1 MEETKIK
8 LSIGYKKEVV
18 RRISLVKKKRCYLEI
33 FRFVVDHGIDYTINN
48 NGVFFNLTAVDDAT
62 ISKIDNI
69 AKKYQKA

>member
-1 MEETKIK
+1 MEEAKIK

-33 FRFVVDHGIDYTINN
+33 FRFVVDHGIDYTINT

>member
-1 MEETKIK
+1 MEEPKIK
-8 LSIGYKKEVV
+8 LSIGYKKEVI
-18 RRISLVKKKRCYLEI
+18 RRISLVKKKRGYLEI
-33 FRFVVDHGIDYTINN
+33 VRFVVDHGIDYTLNT